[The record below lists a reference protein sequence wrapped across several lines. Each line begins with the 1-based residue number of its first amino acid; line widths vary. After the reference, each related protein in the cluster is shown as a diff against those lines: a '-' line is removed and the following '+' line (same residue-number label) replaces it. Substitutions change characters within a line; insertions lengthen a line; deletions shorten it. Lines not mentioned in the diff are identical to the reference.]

1 MLDNAEE
8 YLLEYINDPK
18 CSEWTAKVIKVFLSG
33 HTEENVEELAK
44 DLIQVQDFDVSKF
57 EVVNNEGVTSTIVLK
72 ELQHIS
78 GVNALADNQ
87 KIKLSEN
94 VNVIYGLNGT
104 GKSSYFRIL
113 NEMVGGKRETHILP
127 NVYKDEVEN
136 ISVKLKY
143 VIDGRSTEETWNGT
157 KRAITDLLPVRVFD
171 SKYTESMLK
180 KRDSDELVVKPYGLN
195 IFEELIAFIAE
206 IVASAEEII
215 SDEEKTIPQIQWNEV
230 IEADKE
236 PFDGDVFSDADIS
249 KINNIFDKIS
259 IVDVNESINKV
270 NEELAKLQS
279 QNPDD
284 KLKIQKD
291 KLRIYQTISNKLEEL
306 NKQGMDSNKFVK
318 EHIAGYKK
326 CKADSDSFRKQI
338 AILNTIPGS
347 DSQEWKKFIAAGD
360 KYSKKVKRTD
370 KCPYCHRPY
379 DYKSLEIVKA
389 YTEFIENDAEQQLK
403 SKAEE
408 LAKERELISQWN
420 TEIVVDEA
428 SVDKD
433 LFKKIKK
440 TESVFSNIKK
450 SLISFIDTKDYSE
463 QSIPDTGSLKK
474 EIDENAAKYIL
485 GK

>member
-236 PFDGDVFSDADIS
+236 PFDGDVFSDAEIS
-249 KINNIFDKIS
+249 KINNIF
-259 IVDVNESINKV
+259 E
-270 NEELAKLQS
+270 
-279 QNPDD
+279 
-284 KLKIQKD
+284 
-291 KLRIYQTISNKLEEL
+291 
-306 NKQGMDSNKFVK
+306 
-318 EHIAGYKK
+318 
-326 CKADSDSFRKQI
+326 
-338 AILNTIPGS
+338 
-347 DSQEWKKFIAAGD
+347 
-360 KYSKKVKRTD
+360 
-370 KCPYCHRPY
+370 
-379 DYKSLEIVKA
+379 
-389 YTEFIENDAEQQLK
+389 
-403 SKAEE
+403 
-408 LAKERELISQWN
+408 
-420 TEIVVDEA
+420 
-428 SVDKD
+428 
-433 LFKKIKK
+433 
-440 TESVFSNIKK
+440 
-450 SLISFIDTKDYSE
+450 
-463 QSIPDTGSLKK
+463 
-474 EIDENAAKYIL
+474 
-485 GK
+485 